1 MSIGKEFMSSFG
13 EEIRVLPRRA
23 FWRKTRCQFWKDKE
37 KIQRC
42 QLCMDRMFP
51 SWFGAGAVLEGEI
64 GAEPSL
70 RRPAGALERI
80 CMCAASCA
88 VKSCSSFLVMEILK
102 SRTACCKSAWL
113 RSPGQVW
120 KEVLL
125 PSCMEI
131 NVYGKKVPLRS
142 MLSSS
147 RLGLVFML
155 LPSVRAWRV
164 WKFSAVQV
172 C

>member
-1 MSIGKEFMSSFG
+1 MEMANSNYAPS
-13 EEIRVLPRRA
+13 LLRA
-23 FWRKTRCQFWKDKE
+23 GS
-37 KIQRC
+37 
-42 QLCMDRMFP
+42 L
-51 SWFGAGAVLEGEI
+51 GAAGAVLEGEI

-120 KEVLL
+120 KEYVLIR
-125 PSCMEI
+125 CF
-131 NVYGKKVPLRS
+131 
-142 MLSSS
+142 SS
-147 RLGLVFML
+147 RAWLGLGLERICVL
-155 LPSVRAWRV
+155 YHSRSSCC
-164 WKFSAVQV
+164 FSA
-172 C
+172 